1 MLSRHI
7 VYQLMATF
15 EGYLTVFIS
24 LNDDAVI
31 LFVLG
36 LDELTFET
44 VLLAIDVNKKV
55 YANSINGVDGVRTK
69 MFLFTLYFE

>member
-44 VLLAIDVNKKV
+44 VLLALMLSES
-55 YANSINGVDGVRTK
+55 A
-69 MFLFTLYFE
+69 LTLSP

>member
-1 MLSRHI
+1 
-7 VYQLMATF
+7 MATF

-44 VLLAIDVNKKV
+44 VLLALSYAIRVGVN
-55 YANSINGVDGVRTK
+55 ALTLSLLTSAGCHEQRTEYHQRHK
-69 MFLFTLYFE
+69 Q